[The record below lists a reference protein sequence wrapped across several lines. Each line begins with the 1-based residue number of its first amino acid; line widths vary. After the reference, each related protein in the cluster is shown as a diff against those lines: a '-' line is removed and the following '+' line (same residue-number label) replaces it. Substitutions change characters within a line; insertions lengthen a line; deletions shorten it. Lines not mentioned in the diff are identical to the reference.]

1 MRFPT
6 FVQTSHGVTESQ
18 SQTRTFLPP
27 CLCVS
32 VAWLVVAVAIAAS
45 SASAAEI
52 EPYMRVTIRTY
63 DRAGISVSDLES
75 AIAAAKGIL
84 EASGLE
90 MTWHACE
97 VALARNAA
105 HPCAAPLAPNEIAVR
120 IVRLTT
126 DAGYRGELPLGYSLV
141 DTAAR
146 AGSLATI
153 YIDRVAWLAAAAG
166 VDSPVVL
173 GRALAH
179 EIGHLLL
186 GTNAHSHAGL
196 MRAVWSCEALQRNRR
211 RDWLFAPADALAIR
225 QAVRLRAVPRLA
237 RLGIGD

>member
-1 MRFPT
+1 
-6 FVQTSHGVTESQ
+6 
-18 SQTRTFLPP
+18 
-27 CLCVS
+27 
-32 VAWLVVAVAIAAS
+32 VALLVVAVAIAAS

-52 EPYMRVTIRTY
+52 EPDMRVVIRTY
-63 DRAGISVSDLES
+63 DSAALPVADLQT
-75 AIAAAKGIL
+75 AVATATGIL

-90 MTWHACE
+90 MAWHACE
-97 VALARNAA
+97 VALVRNAA
-105 HPCAAPLAPNEIAVR
+105 HPCAAPLGANEIAVR

-141 DTAAR
+141 DTATR
-146 AGSLATI
+146 SGTLATI
-153 YIDRVAWLAAAAG
+153 YLDRVAWLSEAAG
-166 VDSPVVL
+166 VDRDVVL

-179 EIGHLLL
+179 EVGHLLL

-211 RDWLFAPADALAIR
+211 RDWLFAPADARAMR

-237 RLGIGD
+237 RLGIGG